1 MPDRRKIL
9 IGAAAEVLGASIAP
23 PRASGHRAISVL
35 DSANGIPANRS
46 AAASRIDVHAH
57 YLPIPYQ
64 RALHEAGISTTDG
77 GMPVPAWSVENHL
90 AHMQRAGIMTSIL
103 SLSSP
108 GVAFLD
114 GNVARRLARSVN
126 EAGSDL
132 KRQHRGK
139 FGFFATLPLA
149 AVPDAMEELGYAL
162 DHLGADGVCL
172 ETNSRGIYL
181 GDPSFT
187 PLFAELNERG
197 AVVYLHPTSPACSHQ
212 LCMGFPAP
220 LLEFPVDTA
229 RAAVSLIFNGTLKRF
244 PRLKVILS
252 HAGGALPILAG
263 RIAGFAETPFAT
275 PRPAGGARE
284 VVDLIRSMYFDLAL
298 SASPATFQVLL
309 QLTSISHLLFGSDFP
324 WAPRSAIEKNDQ
336 ALADILSNCSA
347 VERQMIEYGNAGA
360 LFPSLLPAATDDA

>member
-1 MPDRRKIL
+1 MPDRRMIL
-9 IGAAAEVLGASIAP
+9 IGAAAEVLGASIAAP
-23 PRASGHRAISVL
+23 GSSGHRATSVL
-35 DSANGIPANRS
+35 ASANGIPASRNP
-46 AAASRIDVHAH
+46 AAGRIDVHAH

-77 GMPVPAWSVENHL
+77 GMPVPAWSLENHL

-108 GVAFLD
+108 GVAFLG
-114 GNVARRLARSVN
+114 GNAARRLARSVN

-132 KRQHRGK
+132 KHQHRGR

-149 AVPDAMEELGYAL
+149 DPPGAVEELGYAL
-162 DHLGADGVCL
+162 DHLDADGVCL

-187 PLFAELNERG
+187 PLFSELNERRT
-197 AVVYLHPTSPACSHQ
+197 VVYLHPTSPACSQ
-212 LCMGFPAP
+212 QVCMGFPAP

-244 PRLKVILS
+244 PRLRVILS

-275 PRPAGGARE
+275 PRPAGGAKE
-284 VVDLIRSMYFDLAL
+284 VVDLIRAMYFDLAL
-298 SASPATFQVLL
+298 SANPATFQALL
-309 QLTSISHLLFGSDFP
+309 QITSMSHLLFGSDFP

-336 ALADILSNCSA
+336 ALADILSKCSA
-347 VERQMIEYGNAGA
+347 AERQMIEYGNASA
-360 LFPSLLPAATDDA
+360 LFPSLLAVAADDA